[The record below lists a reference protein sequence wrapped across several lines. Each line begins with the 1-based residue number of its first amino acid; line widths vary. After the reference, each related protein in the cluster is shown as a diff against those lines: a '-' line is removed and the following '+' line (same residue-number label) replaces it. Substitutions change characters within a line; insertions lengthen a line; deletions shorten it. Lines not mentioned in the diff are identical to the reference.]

1 MIVNGVD
8 VREYGAKLLTV
19 EEQPPKINVQKEMIP
34 RALLPTEYQ
43 TDIPLGTLK
52 MTIYF
57 RAKNR
62 AELQRTV
69 SRFMLQFRQSAVLE
83 EIKGYKGKYKA
94 YLTDS
99 ALNKTLN
106 LSKKVLELSIDGYF
120 FDDDLTIEF
129 GGQASGKIYMES
141 SRGTPCT
148 IEITAARELT
158 GYTLSLNG
166 EAYTVDAMAEGETIT
181 IDGRQGKVTTEGQN
195 AFDRVSFWQFPRLE
209 AGENV
214 LTFSDPSEKVKITY
228 TPMWL

>member
-148 IEITAARELT
+148 IEITAVRELT
-158 GYTLSLNG
+158 GYTLTLNG

-214 LTFSDPSEKVKITY
+214 LTFSDPSAKVKITY

>member
-129 GGQASGKIYMES
+129 GGQASGKI
-141 SRGTPCT
+141 
-148 IEITAARELT
+148 REANSISPFFYIRNNFHCIWKFHIFT
-158 GYTLSLNG
+158 N
-166 EAYTVDAMAEGETIT
+166 
-181 IDGRQGKVTTEGQN
+181 
-195 AFDRVSFWQFPRLE
+195 
-209 AGENV
+209 
-214 LTFSDPSEKVKITY
+214 
-228 TPMWL
+228 

>member
-106 LSKKVLELSIDGYF
+106 LSKKILELSIDGYF

-158 GYTLSLNG
+158 G
-166 EAYTVDAMAEGETIT
+166 VDPPWGALTGIRPGKPTQDYLRI
-181 IDGRQGKVTTEGQN
+181 RQGQLLAVPASGSRRKRPDIFRSVRKGKDHIHTDVVIRR
-195 AFDRVSFWQFPRLE
+195 APD
-209 AGENV
+209 
-214 LTFSDPSEKVKITY
+214 DPGI
-228 TPMWL
+228 